1 MAHKWLQGAIKD
13 KSHPVQ
19 RAAKEKG
26 ISTLQEAQQESHST
40 DPHIRSRGVLGIRLI
55 KRKI

>member
-19 RAAKEKG
+19 RAAKEHG
-26 ISTLQEAQQESHST
+26 VSTLQEAKRESNSS
-40 DPHIRSRGVLGIRLI
+40 DPRIKSRGVLGVRLI
-55 KRKI
+55 KKSI